1 MNLEDIDNM
10 EEKCVD
16 IFDVVLI
23 GAKIINTLAI
33 ILVVRYT
40 LGTYLGTFNYWYSK
54 HLEFILIIWRVLGG
68 LFVYW
73 MWKK

>member
-23 GAKIINTLAI
+23 GAKIINTLAV
-33 ILVVRYT
+33 ILVFLYT
-40 LGTYLGTFNYWYSK
+40 LGTYFGTFDYWNSG
-54 HLEFILIIWRVLGG
+54 HFEFILII
-68 LFVYW
+68 
-73 MWKK
+73 